1 MQIKRN
7 NRKDQKIEVS
17 TKVIPDRQANSNER
31 ISELETRLATLEQML
46 SGMPVNVVTSDMK
59 NDCAIDHINEMG
71 GSGSM
76 ADDIAQWLEQN
87 SMRAWKVSSLRH
99 K

>member
-7 NRKDQKIEVS
+7 NRKDQKTEVS
-17 TKVIPDRQANSNER
+17 TKVIQDRPANSNER
-31 ISELETRLATLEQML
+31 IAELETRLATLKQML
-46 SGMPVNVVTSDMK
+46 SGTPVDVVTRNVK
-59 NDCAIDHINEMG
+59 NEFAIDHINDLE